1 MTNPTASETGTA
13 LSALLQKLTAVPGPA
28 GYEGRIR
35 DAIKAEVEPHVSS
48 VTVDALGNL
57 IAVKGAKKPGGLR
70 IMLSA
75 HMDEVGII
83 ATHVDKR
90 GYVRFTQMGAVYPFN
105 CMAARVTFL
114 NGVRGV
120 VNGDRSEDI
129 TKVRPLEQLYVDVGA
144 TSPEDCPVKVGDVG
158 VFEGS
163 FQAIGKRLVSHALD
177 NRVGCAILIELIR
190 RISETPHELTCV
202 FSTQEEVTIRGVGSA
217 AYATDPDL
225 GIAIDVTATG
235 DVPGGKMEVG
245 LGKGPAIKV
254 RDEGMIADPRLVN
267 LMRAAA
273 EKSHLPHQMEILKL
287 GTTDA
292 RVIQLARAGVPAGC
306 LSIPARYIHS
316 PSEMVDLDDMSNGLA
331 LLLEFLRNPIE
342 LK

>member
-1 MTNPTASETGTA
+1 MTNPTTSDTGTA
-13 LSALLQKLTAVPGPA
+13 LSALLQKLTAVPSPA

-35 DAIKAEVEPHVSS
+35 DAIKAEIEPHVSS
-48 VTVDALGNL
+48 IKVDALGNL
-57 IAVKGAKKPGGLR
+57 IAIKGAKKPNGLR

-83 ATHVDKR
+83 ATHADKR

-105 CMAARVTFL
+105 CVAARVTFL

-120 VNGDRSEDI
+120 VNGDRSDDI
-129 TKVRPLEQLYVDVGA
+129 TKVRSLEQLFVDVGA
-144 TSPEDCPVKVGDVG
+144 SSPEDCPVKVGDVG

-163 FQAIGKRLVSHALD
+163 FQTLGKRVVSHALD

-190 RISETPHELTCV
+190 SITDTPHELTCV
-202 FSTQEEVTIRGVGSA
+202 FSSQEEVTIRGVTSA
-217 AYATDPDL
+217 AYTADPDL

-235 DVPGGKMEVG
+235 DVPGGKMDVG

-254 RDEGMIADPRLVN
+254 RDEGMIADPRVVN

-273 EKSHLPHQMEILKL
+273 DKVNLPHQMEILKV

-292 RVIQLARAGVPAGC
+292 RVIQLTRAGVPAGC

-316 PSEMVDLDDMSNGLA
+316 PSEMIDLDDMEGGLT
-331 LLLEFLRNPIE
+331 LLLELLRNPIE

>member
-1 MTNPTASETGTA
+1 MTNPAVSDTGNA
-13 LSALLQKLTAVPGPA
+13 LSVLLQKLTAVPGPS

-35 DAIKAEVEPHVSS
+35 DAIRAEVEPHVSS
-48 VTVDALGNL
+48 VMVDALGNL
-57 IAVKGAKKPGGLR
+57 IAVKGTKKPNGLR

-75 HMDEVGII
+75 HMDEVGLI

-105 CMAARVTFL
+105 CVAARVTFL

-120 VNGDRSEDI
+120 INGDRSEDI
-129 TKVRPLEQLYVDVGA
+129 TKVRPLDQLYVDVGA

-163 FQAIGKRLVSHALD
+163 FQAIGKRLISHALD

-202 FSTQEEVTIRGVGSA
+202 FSTQEEVTIRGVTSA

-235 DVPGGKMEVG
+235 DIPGGKMEVG

-254 RDEGMIADPRLVN
+254 RDEGMIADPRVVN
-267 LMRAAA
+267 QMRSAA
-273 EKSHLPHQMEILKL
+273 EKAHLPHQMEILKA

-331 LLLEFLRNPIE
+331 LLLELLRNPIE